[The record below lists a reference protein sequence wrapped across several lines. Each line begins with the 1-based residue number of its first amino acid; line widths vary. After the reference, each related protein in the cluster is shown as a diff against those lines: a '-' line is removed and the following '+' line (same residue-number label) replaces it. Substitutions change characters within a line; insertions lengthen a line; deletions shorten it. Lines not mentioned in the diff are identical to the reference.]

1 VRKTLSIAI
10 TKYPGLRYL
19 KERSLVLAHES
30 EVWEAEERVV
40 MYGGFAASTH
50 GGELQ
55 GHEMCVE
62 EKEHRG
68 NFAL

>member
-1 VRKTLSIAI
+1 
-10 TKYPGLRYL
+10 
-19 KERSLVLAHES
+19 
-30 EVWEAEERVV
+30 